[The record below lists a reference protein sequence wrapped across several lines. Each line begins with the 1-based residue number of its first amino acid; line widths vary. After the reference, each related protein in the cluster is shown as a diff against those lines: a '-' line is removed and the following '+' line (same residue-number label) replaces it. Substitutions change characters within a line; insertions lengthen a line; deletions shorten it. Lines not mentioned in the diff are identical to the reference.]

1 MEVVWSAKARVT
13 YFSVLEYLEKNWSET
28 EIIRFSRRTESVI
41 QAIQKN
47 PGIFVCSAKHNN
59 IRRAIIDKNNSFFYY
74 VEEKNNRI
82 YLLTF
87 FDNRQNPDNLKN
99 RVKPIL

>member
-13 YFSVLEYLEKNWSET
+13 YFSVLEYLEKNWSKT

-47 PGIFVCSAKHNN
+47 PGLFV
-59 IRRAIIDKNNSFFYY
+59 
-74 VEEKNNRI
+74 
-82 YLLTF
+82 
-87 FDNRQNPDNLKN
+87 
-99 RVKPIL
+99 